1 MISFTGLY
9 LALIGSI
16 FGALS
21 MLFLKVSMLRKK
33 LMKNL
38 ILIALIF
45 GAGLIFGVLA
55 LRFGNLSIIY
65 PITSLVYVWTVLLS
79 KYILKE
85 KVKTKEI
92 LGVISII
99 LGIILIVS

>member
-1 MISFTGLY
+1 

>member
-1 MISFTGLY
+1 
-9 LALIGSI
+9 
-16 FGALS
+16 

>member
-1 MISFTGLY
+1 MISLTALY

-16 FGALS
+16 FGAFS
-21 MLFLKVSMLRKK
+21 MLFLKISILRKK
-33 LMKNL
+33 LIKNL
-38 ILIALIF
+38 IFIALIF

-55 LRFGNLSIIY
+55 LRFGNLSIVY

-85 KVKTKEI
+85 KVRTKEI
-92 LGVISII
+92 LGVIFII

>member
-1 MISFTGLY
+1 
-9 LALIGSI
+9 
-16 FGALS
+16 
-21 MLFLKVSMLRKK
+21 MLFLKISILRKK
-33 LMKNL
+33 LIKNL
-38 ILIALIF
+38 IFIALVF

-55 LRFGNLSIIY
+55 LRFGNLSIVY

-92 LGVISII
+92 LGVIFII
-99 LGIILIVS
+99 LGIIFIVS